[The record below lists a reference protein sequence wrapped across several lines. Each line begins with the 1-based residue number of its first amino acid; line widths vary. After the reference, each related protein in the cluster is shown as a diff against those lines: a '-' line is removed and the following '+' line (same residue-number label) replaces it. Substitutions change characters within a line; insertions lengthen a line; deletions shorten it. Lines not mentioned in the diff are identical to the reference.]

1 MGSSARYKYKRC
13 PACRSQVAEE
23 AAVCPVCGHE
33 FGTTEAIPK
42 RRLAEA
48 ARSPVRSRPL
58 RTRRRFPW
66 GVAGVLA
73 AVALVALGALLLLSD
88 GRSAPATIE
97 PTVEISAPS
106 LVITDPPIAKTVDV
120 PTPILPTALPTP
132 TPPPPL
138 EYTVQAGDTCGGIA
152 LRFGVPLATLIAV
165 NNLDPNFCLIRVGDR
180 LVIPLPTPTPDPN
193 AAQPAYFSPLS
204 ADRPAQIV
212 YTVRSGDTCSEIAQ
226 RLNVPMS
233 VLIAQNNLDAN
244 CLIRAGQVLTVTFA
258 TPTPAQSPTP
268 IVAQTPTPRAR
279 YDAPIVIAPAA
290 GAQISEAQRAVT
302 LQWLTVGLLG
312 PEEWY
317 VVQVQPTGAVTVP
330 IFETKATSL
339 RLTQDILGERTE
351 GEIVWWVQ
359 VKRLMGVDPLTNQRL
374 YAELSPPSVARSF
387 VWRRPLPETLASP
400 GNGER

>member
-1 MGSSARYKYKRC
+1 MGSGARYKRC

-23 AAVCPVCGHE
+23 AAICPVCGHE

-42 RRLAEA
+42 ARLAEA
-48 ARSPVRSRPL
+48 ARRPAQSRPL
-58 RTRRRFPW
+58 RARRRFPW
-66 GVAGVLA
+66 GVVGVLA
-73 AVALVALGALLLLSD
+73 AVALVALGAFLLLSD
-88 GRSAPATIE
+88 GQSAPAAIQ
-97 PTVEISAPS
+97 PTVEMRPA
-106 LVITDPPIAKTVDV
+106 ITDPPIAKTVEV
-120 PTPILPTALPTP
+120 PTPIPPTAPLPTP
-132 TPPPPL
+132 TPLPPL
-138 EYTVQAGDTCGGIA
+138 EYTVREGDTCGGIA
-152 LRFGVPLATLIAV
+152 LRFGVPLAAFV
-165 NNLDPNFCLIRVGDR
+165 AANNLDPDPCLIRVGQR

-193 AAQPAYFSPLS
+193 AAQAANFAPPS

-212 YTVRSGDTCSEIAQ
+212 YTVRSGDTCSELAQ
-226 RLNVPMS
+226 KLNVPMN

-244 CLIRAGQVLTVTFA
+244 CSIRAGQVLTVTFA

-268 IVAQTPTPRAR
+268 IVAQTPTPRAG

-290 GAQISEAQRAVT
+290 GAQISAAQRVVT

-359 VKRLMGVDPLTNQRL
+359 VKRLMGVDPLTSQRI

-387 VWRRPLPETLASP
+387 VWRRPPPGTPVSP
-400 GNGER
+400 SNGER